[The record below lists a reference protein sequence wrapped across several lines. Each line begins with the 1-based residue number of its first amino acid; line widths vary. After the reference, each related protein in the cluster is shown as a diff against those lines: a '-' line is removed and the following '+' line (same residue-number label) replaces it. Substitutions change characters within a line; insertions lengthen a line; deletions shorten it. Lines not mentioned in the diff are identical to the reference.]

1 MAATSHLQQL
11 YTTRDGWYA
20 LLVYPPHT
28 ACFVLLPCCACV
40 CVYVQNATACMMTP
54 DCYQAALDSHLLLL
68 RDEAAVEALLD
79 EQPHSLDAVVVFSH
93 AAAAATTGQASA
105 PPLFLEH
112 PATAAARVHAS
123 DVKKGVN
130 RERGSKASGS
140 SGRGGKAGRQ
150 KQLVG
155 CGAPGPPDGDGLL
168 LDYVIRMNSSDVP
181 PTQLLQDLFD
191 VSPGVMPLPGNLLW

>member
-1 MAATSHLQQL
+1 
-11 YTTRDGWYA
+11 
-20 LLVYPPHT
+20 
-28 ACFVLLPCCACV
+28 
-40 CVYVQNATACMMTP
+40 MTP
-54 DCYQAALDSHLLLL
+54 ECYQAALDSHLLLL

-79 EQPHSLDAVVVFSH
+79 EQPHSLDAVVVFPH
-93 AAAAATTGQASA
+93 AAATATGEASA
-105 PPLFLEH
+105 PPPSSEH
-112 PATAAARVHAS
+112 PATAPAGVHAS

-130 RERGSKASGS
+130 RERGSKTSGS
-140 SGRGGKAGRQ
+140 SGRGSKAGRQ

-168 LDYVIRMNSSDVP
+168 LDYVVRMNSSDVP